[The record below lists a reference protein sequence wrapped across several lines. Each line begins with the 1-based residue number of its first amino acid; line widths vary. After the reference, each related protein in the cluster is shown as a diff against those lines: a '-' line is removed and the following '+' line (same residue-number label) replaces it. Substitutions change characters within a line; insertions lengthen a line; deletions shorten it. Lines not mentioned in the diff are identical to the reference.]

1 MRQVVIIT
9 GKTGYG
15 KSTWLEAYSKGV
27 QRIAA
32 FDPFAKFPAE
42 YLTEDELIKLSEI
55 QPTGPFRIATHRLD
69 DLDLIGSLSYLL
81 GNCLL
86 VIEECGY
93 CFGKGERIPDW
104 LSEIVF
110 LGRHNNVSLVV
121 TAQRAASIPIDLRSQ
136 ANRLVTFQQTET
148 NDIGWM
154 DNYLPPEADVTAL
167 DRFECYDSEDNNVSR
182 YKVTKSM

>member
-1 MRQVVIIT
+1 MT

-15 KSTWLEAYSKGV
+15 KSTWLQAYCKGFK
-27 QRIAA
+27 RIGA

-42 YLTEDELIKLSEI
+42 YLTESEI
-55 QPTGPFRIATHRLD
+55 LALSDLEKTPDYFRIATYRLP
-69 DLDLIGSLSYLL
+69 DLDLIGATCYTL

-93 CFGKGERIPDW
+93 CFQKGERIPEW

-110 LGRHNNVSLVV
+110 LGRHRNVSLVV
-121 TAQRAASIPIDLRSQ
+121 TAQRAASIPIDIRSQ
-136 ANRLVTFQQTET
+136 ANRLVTFQQTEM
-148 NDIGWM
+148 NDTGWL
-154 DNYLPPEADVTAL
+154 DNYLPPEADVTTL

-182 YKVTKSM
+182 YKVHPDM